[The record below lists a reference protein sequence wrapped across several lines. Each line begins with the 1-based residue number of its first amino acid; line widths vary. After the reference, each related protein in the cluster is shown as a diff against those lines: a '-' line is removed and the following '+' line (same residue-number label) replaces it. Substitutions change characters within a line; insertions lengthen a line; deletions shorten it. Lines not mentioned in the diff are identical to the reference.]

1 MNQNF
6 QILGTGSYLPG
17 KGVSAAE
24 IEQRTGLETG
34 WIDQHTAVKTR
45 YECVAPD
52 SLRSMAK
59 KAIERCLENAKTD
72 WNQIDLVID
81 CSTSLHQPIPC
92 NAATILSLFGDATAN
107 ATGFDVHG
115 TCLGF
120 LLGLNVANSLLAHGQ
135 YQRILLVA
143 SEATL
148 KAANWKEPES
158 ASLLGDGA
166 AAMLI
171 GRSTPRDGFLFEHET
186 FSEHYNECSV
196 RGGGHELPVFEYSD
210 ENQDCYKFQMSGP
223 KLFRTAM
230 NRLPAMVKRMMER
243 MEDDVQELL
252 VIPHQ
257 ASPKAVE
264 LIRRRLG
271 YSEDQFINVAADY
284 GNMAAASI
292 SFVIDHL
299 RRNQMCQ
306 QNDQVLL
313 LGTSAGYSQAG
324 LIFQI

>member
-17 KGVSAAE
+17 RGVSAAA
-24 IEQRTGLETG
+24 IERRAGLETG

-52 SLRSMAK
+52 SLKAMARQ
-59 KAIERCLENAKTD
+59 AIERCLENAKTD
-72 WNQIDLVID
+72 WTQIDLVID

-92 NAATILSLFGDATAN
+92 NAATILSMFGKESAGT
-107 ATGFDVHG
+107 TGFDVHG

-120 LLGLNVANSLLAHGQ
+120 LLGLNVANALLAQRQ

-143 SEATL
+143 AECTL

-171 GRSTPRDGFLFEHET
+171 EHSAPRDGFQFQHET
-186 FSEHYNECSV
+186 FSEHYNECGI
-196 RGGGHELPVFEYSD
+196 RGGGHDLSVLEFSD
-210 ENQDCYKFQMSGP
+210 ANQDCYKFQMSGP

-230 NRLPAMVKRMMER
+230 RRLPTMVKRMTEGMQA
-243 MEDDVQELL
+243 DAQDLL

-264 LIRRRLG
+264 LIRRRLDF
-271 YSEDQFINVAADY
+271 SKDQFINIAADY

-292 SFVIDHL
+292 PFVIDYL
-299 RRNQMCQ
+299 RRNQLCQ
-306 QNDQVLL
+306 QDDQVLL

-324 LIFQI
+324 LIFRI